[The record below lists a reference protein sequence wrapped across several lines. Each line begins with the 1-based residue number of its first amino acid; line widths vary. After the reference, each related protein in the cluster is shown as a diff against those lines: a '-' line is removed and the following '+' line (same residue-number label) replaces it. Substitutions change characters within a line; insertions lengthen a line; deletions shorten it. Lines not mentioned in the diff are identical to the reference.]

1 MTQATPGG
9 RCRKAGRNRP
19 SHSGGVLPVLIS
31 ADIFRA
37 SRLVEWEVEKMKIL
51 SLFRSILTLGQG
63 VLGGLSEESAGPDPI
78 ALFGRWFREAER
90 AGIFLSEAI
99 TLATATKEGKP
110 SARMMLLKGVGEDGF
125 TFFTNYES
133 RKAEQL
139 EENPR
144 AAIVCHWPILQRQ
157 IRIEG
162 AVTPLSEEESDA
174 YFATRPR
181 GSQIGAWASKQSHT
195 LESRQELVERVEEYE
210 EKFAGKDV
218 PLPPFWG
225 GYRLAPERIE
235 FWQGR
240 ADRLHDRFRFLREGG
255 GWARARMSP

>member
-1 MTQATPGG
+1 
-9 RCRKAGRNRP
+9 
-19 SHSGGVLPVLIS
+19 
-31 ADIFRA
+31 
-37 SRLVEWEVEKMKIL
+37 MKIL

-63 VLGGLSEESAGPDPI
+63 VVGGLSEESAGSDPI

-90 AGIFLSEAI
+90 AGIFLSEAV

-144 AAIVCHWPILQRQ
+144 AAIICHWPTLQRQ

-162 AVTPLSEEESDA
+162 TVTRLSEEESYA
-174 YFATRPR
+174 YFSTRPR

-195 LESRQELVERVEEYE
+195 LESRQELEERVKEYK

-240 ADRLHDRFRFLREGG
+240 ADRLHDRFRFLREGD
-255 GWARARMSP
+255 GWARARTSP

>member
-1 MTQATPGG
+1 
-9 RCRKAGRNRP
+9 
-19 SHSGGVLPVLIS
+19 
-31 ADIFRA
+31 
-37 SRLVEWEVEKMKIL
+37 MKIL

-63 VLGGLSEESAGPDPI
+63 VVGGLSEENAGSDPI
-78 ALFGRWFREAER
+78 ALFGRWFKEAER

-99 TLATATKEGKP
+99 TLATATKDGKP
-110 SARMMLLKGVGEDGF
+110 SARMMLLKGFDERGF

-133 RKAEQL
+133 RKAGQI

-144 AAIVCHWPILQRQ
+144 AAIICHWPTLQRQ

-162 AVTPLSEEESDA
+162 TVTRLPEDESYA
-174 YFATRPR
+174 YFRTRPR

-195 LESRQELVERVEEYE
+195 LESRQELE
-210 EKFAGKDV
+210 EKVKKCEEEFADKDV

-225 GYRLAPERIE
+225 GYRMAPERME

-240 ADRLHDRFRFLREGG
+240 ADRLHDRFRFLREGD
-255 GWARARMSP
+255 GWIRDRMSP